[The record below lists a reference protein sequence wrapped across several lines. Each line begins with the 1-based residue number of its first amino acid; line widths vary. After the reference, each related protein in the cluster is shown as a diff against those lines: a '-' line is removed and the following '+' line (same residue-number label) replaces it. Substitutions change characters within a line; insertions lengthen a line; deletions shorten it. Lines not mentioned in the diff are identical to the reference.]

1 MLTLF
6 KLRQCICIRI
16 MSKNTIH
23 AEISVIPIGIMS
35 EKKTTTTS
43 MSKEIAVA
51 FDAIQKIKGLKT
63 MLTPMGTQIES
74 DNFANILQAIEVA
87 HQVVRTAGA
96 KRIMS
101 TIRIDE
107 RLDKSSSL
115 EEKVESVMEKIDK

>member
-1 MLTLF
+1 
-6 KLRQCICIRI
+6 
-16 MSKNTIH
+16 MSENTIH
-23 AEISVIPIGIMS
+23 AEISVIPIGIRS
-35 EKKTTTTS
+35 ETTTS
-43 MSKEIAVA
+43 MSKEIAAA

-74 DNFANILQAIEVA
+74 NNFANILLAIEVA

-107 RLDKSSSL
+107 RLDKSISL
-115 EEKVESVMEKIDK
+115 EEKVESVMEKIGK

>member
-1 MLTLF
+1 
-6 KLRQCICIRI
+6 
-16 MSKNTIH
+16 MSENTIH
-23 AEISVIPIGIMS
+23 AEISVIPIGIRS
-35 EKKTTTTS
+35 ETTTS
-43 MSKEIAVA
+43 MSKEIAAA

-74 DNFANILQAIEVA
+74 NNFANILQAIEVA

-107 RLDKSSSL
+107 RLDKSISL
-115 EEKVESVMEKIDK
+115 EEKVESVMEKIGKSE

>member
-1 MLTLF
+1 
-6 KLRQCICIRI
+6 
-16 MSKNTIH
+16 MSENSIH
-23 AEISVIPIGIMS
+23 AEISIIPIGIRS
-35 EKKTTTTS
+35 ETTTS
-43 MSKEIAVA
+43 MSKEIAAA

-74 DNFANILQAIEVA
+74 ENFTNILLAIEVA

-115 EEKVESVMEKIDK
+115 EEKVESVMEKIGK

>member
-1 MLTLF
+1 
-6 KLRQCICIRI
+6 
-16 MSKNTIH
+16 MSENTIH
-23 AEISVIPIGIMS
+23 AEISVIPIGIRS
-35 EKKTTTTS
+35 ETTTS
-43 MSKEIAVA
+43 MSKEIAAA

-74 DNFANILQAIEVA
+74 NNFANILQAIEVA

-107 RLDKSSSL
+107 RLDKSISL
-115 EEKVESVMEKIDK
+115 EEKVASVMEKISK

>member
-1 MLTLF
+1 
-6 KLRQCICIRI
+6 
-16 MSKNTIH
+16 MSENTIH
-23 AEISVIPIGIMS
+23 AEISVIPIGIRS
-35 EKKTTTTS
+35 ETTTS
-43 MSKEIAVA
+43 MSKEIAAA

-74 DNFANILQAIEVA
+74 NNFDNILQAIEVA

-107 RLDKSSSL
+107 RLDKSISL
-115 EEKVESVMEKIDK
+115 EEKVESVMEKIGK

>member
-1 MLTLF
+1 
-6 KLRQCICIRI
+6 
-16 MSKNTIH
+16 MSENTIH
-23 AEISVIPIGIMS
+23 AEISIIPIGIS
-35 EKKTTTTS
+35 SKTTTS
-43 MSKEIAVA
+43 MSKEIAAA

-74 DNFANILQAIEVA
+74 ENFANILQAIEVA

-107 RLDKSSSL
+107 RLDKSISL
-115 EEKVESVMEKIDK
+115 EEKVASVMEKIGK

>member
-1 MLTLF
+1 
-6 KLRQCICIRI
+6 
-16 MSKNTIH
+16 MSENTIH
-23 AEISVIPIGIMS
+23 AEISVIPIGIS
-35 EKKTTTTS
+35 SQTTTS
-43 MSKEIAVA
+43 MSKEIATA

-74 DNFANILQAIEVA
+74 NNFANILQAIEVA

-107 RLDKSSSL
+107 RLDKSISL
-115 EEKVESVMEKIDK
+115 EEKVESVMEKIGK

>member
-1 MLTLF
+1 
-6 KLRQCICIRI
+6 
-16 MSKNTIH
+16 MSENTIH
-23 AEISVIPIGIMS
+23 AEISVIPIGIS
-35 EKKTTTTS
+35 SQTTQTTTS
-43 MSKEIAVA
+43 MSKEIAAA

-74 DNFANILQAIEVA
+74 NNFANILQAIEVA

-107 RLDKSSSL
+107 RLDKSISL
-115 EEKVESVMEKIDK
+115 EEKVESVMEKIGK

>member
-1 MLTLF
+1 MTE
-6 KLRQCICIRI
+6 
-16 MSKNTIH
+16 NTIH
-23 AEISVIPIGIMS
+23 AEISVIPIGIRS
-35 EKKTTTTS
+35 ETTTS
-43 MSKEIAVA
+43 MSKEIAAA

-74 DNFANILQAIEVA
+74 NNFANILQAIEVA

-107 RLDKSSSL
+107 RLDKSISL

>member
-1 MLTLF
+1 
-6 KLRQCICIRI
+6 
-16 MSKNTIH
+16 MSENSIH
-23 AEISVIPIGIMS
+23 AEISIIPIGIRS
-35 EKKTTTTS
+35 ETTTS
-43 MSKEIAVA
+43 MSKEIAAA

-74 DNFANILQAIEVA
+74 ENFTNILQAIEVA

-115 EEKVESVMEKIDK
+115 EEKVESVMEKIGK

>member
-1 MLTLF
+1 
-6 KLRQCICIRI
+6 
-16 MSKNTIH
+16 MSESTIH
-23 AEISVIPIGIMS
+23 AEISVIPIGIRS
-35 EKKTTTTS
+35 ETTTS
-43 MSKEIAVA
+43 MSREIAAA
-51 FDAIQKIKGLKT
+51 FEAIQKIKGLKT

-115 EEKVESVMEKIDK
+115 EEKVESVMEKIGK

>member
-1 MLTLF
+1 MTE
-6 KLRQCICIRI
+6 
-16 MSKNTIH
+16 NTIH
-23 AEISVIPIGIMS
+23 AEISVIPIGIRS
-35 EKKTTTTS
+35 ETTTS
-43 MSKEIAVA
+43 MSKEIAAA

-74 DNFANILQAIEVA
+74 NNFANILQAIEVA

-107 RLDKSSSL
+107 RLDKSTSL
-115 EEKVESVMEKIDK
+115 EEKVESVMEKIGK

>member
-1 MLTLF
+1 
-6 KLRQCICIRI
+6 
-16 MSKNTIH
+16 MSENSIH
-23 AEISVIPIGIMS
+23 AEISIIPIGIRS
-35 EKKTTTTS
+35 ETTTS
-43 MSKEIAVA
+43 MSKEIALA

-74 DNFANILQAIEVA
+74 ENFTNILQAIEVA

-107 RLDKSSSL
+107 RLDKSSHL
-115 EEKVESVMEKIDK
+115 EEKVESVMEKIGK

>member
-1 MLTLF
+1 
-6 KLRQCICIRI
+6 
-16 MSKNTIH
+16 MSENTIH
-23 AEISVIPIGIMS
+23 AEISVIPIGIRS
-35 EKKTTTTS
+35 ETTTS
-43 MSKEIAVA
+43 MSKEIAAA

-74 DNFANILQAIEVA
+74 NNFANILQAIEVA

-107 RLDKSSSL
+107 RLDKSISL
-115 EEKVESVMEKIDK
+115 EEKVESVMEKIGK

>member
-1 MLTLF
+1 
-6 KLRQCICIRI
+6 
-16 MSKNTIH
+16 MSENTIH

-51 FDAIQKIKGLKT
+51 FDAIQKIKGLRT

-115 EEKVESVMEKIDK
+115 EEKVESVMEKIGK

>member
-1 MLTLF
+1 
-6 KLRQCICIRI
+6 
-16 MSKNTIH
+16 MSENTIH
-23 AEISVIPIGIMS
+23 AEISVIPIGIS
-35 EKKTTTTS
+35 SQTTTS
-43 MSKEIAVA
+43 MSKEIAAA

-74 DNFANILQAIEVA
+74 NNFANILQAIEVA

-107 RLDKSSSL
+107 RLDKSISL
-115 EEKVESVMEKIDK
+115 EEKVESVMEKIGK

>member
-6 KLRQCICIRI
+6 YVRQHIGIRI
-16 MSKNTIH
+16 MNENTIH
-23 AEISVIPIGIMS
+23 AEISIIPIGIRS
-35 EKKTTTTS
+35 ETTTS
-43 MSKEIAVA
+43 MSKEIAAA

-101 TIRIDE
+101 TVRIDE

-115 EEKVESVMEKIDK
+115 EEKVESVMEKIGK

>member
-1 MLTLF
+1 MTE
-6 KLRQCICIRI
+6 
-16 MSKNTIH
+16 NTIH
-23 AEISVIPIGIMS
+23 AEISVIPIGIRS
-35 EKKTTTTS
+35 ETTTS
-43 MSKEIAVA
+43 MSKEIAAA

-74 DNFANILQAIEVA
+74 NNFANILQAIEVA

-107 RLDKSSSL
+107 RLDKSISL
-115 EEKVESVMEKIDK
+115 EEKVESVMEKIAK